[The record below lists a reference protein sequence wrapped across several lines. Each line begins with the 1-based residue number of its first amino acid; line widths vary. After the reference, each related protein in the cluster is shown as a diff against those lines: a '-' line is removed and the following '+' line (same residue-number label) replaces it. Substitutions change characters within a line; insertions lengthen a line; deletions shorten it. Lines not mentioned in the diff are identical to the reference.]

1 MSKYLPIFWLYNT
14 QRDSYL
20 RVFLRPSLFL
30 RPPNQSK
37 IVVGSPPIWCRLRAT
52 RRFLVLLLAAASL
65 RCGNGDLESQPEIDP
80 AAITV
85 MGGEGQTGVVGEAL
99 SDPFVIRV
107 TDVEGNP
114 VPGHAVTISMVA
126 GGPGA
131 LVAPT
136 ATTTDVEG
144 RAVIRGTLAQTAGPW
159 AAEARVTDRAGRT
172 LVADLSATATA
183 AQPDSL
189 FPSTGQDQA
198 GRVASPLSASL
209 VVTAIDRFGN
219 PAAGVEVHWATT
231 GGGSVSHAT
240 TSTDANGRTEVVRT
254 LGSTVGPQAAVARV
268 TGLKGSPVTFHHVA
282 SAGLPAKLK
291 VTTQPSSSTQS
302 GQPFARQP
310 IVEVRD
316 ETDNLVDGVS
326 VEASLEPG
334 DGLLSGTT
342 RVTAHEGVAT
352 FTDLAIFGAGQNVL
366 RFRVQ
371 SASVA
376 SRSVTVLGPE
386 AITGKWAGVI
396 SWPIVAVH
404 LAVLPDG
411 RVLSMGKADAPQIW
425 DPETGIFTA
434 VPSPAWLFCSG
445 HAFLADGRL
454 LVIGGHIDDAKGLP
468 DATIFDY
475 RTGSWS
481 QGPPMAQGRWYPT
494 ATTLATGEILALAG
508 TDSSGTD
515 VVVPEIWK
523 TGVGWRQLTGAALRL
538 AWYPRVFLAPNGKV
552 FSAGPSSRSRYLTTT
567 GDGTWSNV
575 TRMNANYR
583 HYGSAVMYEPGK
595 ILAAGGGDS
604 SSTLP
609 QNSAETI
616 DLNKTAPTWRSIA
629 PMAFSRQN
637 QNATLLP
644 TGEVLMLGGTSIGFN
659 DPAGSVHAAEVWN
672 PTTGAWTTLASNTIT
687 RMYHSTAVL
696 LPDGRVLHTGSGE
709 GQREVNQRNA
719 EIFSP
724 PYMFKGSRP
733 TIATAPAGVSYG
745 ETFNVQSPEAED
757 ITEVTWVRLGA
768 TTHAFDENQRFNRL
782 KFTVG
787 SSGLSVRA
795 PADPNLAPPGH
806 YMMFILDGEGVPSRA
821 KIVHIE

>member
-1 MSKYLPIFWLYNT
+1 
-14 QRDSYL
+14 
-20 RVFLRPSLFL
+20 
-30 RPPNQSK
+30 
-37 IVVGSPPIWCRLRAT
+37 
-52 RRFLVLLLAAASL
+52 
-65 RCGNGDLESQPEIDP
+65 
-80 AAITV
+80 
-85 MGGEGQTGVVGEAL
+85 
-99 SDPFVIRV
+99 
-107 TDVEGNP
+107 
-114 VPGHAVTISMVA
+114 
-126 GGPGA
+126 
-131 LVAPT
+131 
-136 ATTTDVEG
+136 
-144 RAVIRGTLAQTAGPW
+144 
-159 AAEARVTDRAGRT
+159 VTDRLGRT

-189 FPSTGQDQA
+189 FPATGQDQA

-219 PAAGVEVHWATT
+219 PAAGVEVHWTT
-231 GGGSVSHAT
+231 KGGGSVSHAT
-240 TSTDANGRTEVVRT
+240 TSTDTNGRTEVVRT
-254 LGSTVGPQAAVARV
+254 LGSKVGPQTAVAQV
-268 TGLKGSPVTFHHVA
+268 AGLKGSPVTFHHVA

-291 VTTQPSSSTQS
+291 LTTQPSSSTQS

-334 DGLLSGTT
+334 GGLLSGTT
-342 RVTAHEGVAT
+342 RATAHHGIAT
-352 FTDLAIFGAGQNVL
+352 FTDLAISGAGPNVL
-366 RFRVQ
+366 RFQVQ

-411 RVLSMGKADAPQIW
+411 RVLSMGKAGAPQLW
-425 DPETGIFTA
+425 DPETGSFTA

-494 ATTLATGEILALAG
+494 ATTLPTGEVLALAG
-508 TDSSGTD
+508 SDSSGTD

-538 AWYPRVFLAPNGKV
+538 PWYPRMFLAPNGKV
-552 FSAGPSSRSRYLTTT
+552 FSAGPSSRSRYLTTS
-567 GDGTWSNV
+567 GDGMWSDV
-575 TRMNANYR
+575 ARMNANYR
-583 HYGSAVMYEPGK
+583 DYGSAVMYEPGK

-604 SSTLP
+604 TNSAPL
-609 QNSAETI
+609 NSAETI
-616 DLNKTAPTWRSIA
+616 DLNRTSPAWRSIT
-629 PMAFSRQN
+629 PMTFRRRN

-672 PTTGAWTTLASNTIT
+672 PTTGDWTTLASNTIT

-709 GQREVNQRNA
+709 GQQEVNQRNA

-724 PYMFKGSRP
+724 PYLFKGSRP
-733 TIATAPAGVSYG
+733 TIAGAPASVSYG
-745 ETFNVQSPEAED
+745 ESFNVRSPEAGD
-757 ITEVTWVRLGA
+757 IAQVTWVRLGA

-782 KFTVG
+782 KFTAS
-787 SSGLSVRA
+787 SSGLSIKA
-795 PADPNLAPPGH
+795 PANPSLAPPGH
-806 YMMFILDGEGVPSRA
+806 YMMFILNQEGVPSRA